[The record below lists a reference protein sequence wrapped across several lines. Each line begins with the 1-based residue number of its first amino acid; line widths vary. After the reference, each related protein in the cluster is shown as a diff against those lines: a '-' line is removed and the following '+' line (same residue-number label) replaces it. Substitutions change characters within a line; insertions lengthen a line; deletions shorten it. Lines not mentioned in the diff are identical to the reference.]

1 MGLTGETLTQ
11 ILIPVA
17 AVVGIG
23 FALLQWFLVS
33 KVRVSGASTANN
45 GYSDSLIG
53 DEEESVD
60 ALEVVAKCADI
71 QSAIS
76 VGELFSLDLS
86 LSDNPP
92 LFSYIYSNSPMITS
106 N

>member
-17 AVVGIG
+17 AVIGIG

-33 KVRVSGASTANN
+33 KVRVSGASPVNN

-76 VGELFSLDLS
+76 VGELTFSRSIS

-92 LFSYIYSNSPMITS
+92 LFSYIYIVIHR
-106 N
+106 